1 MKNKPM
7 AETANSTPNVSSR
20 SHLEERVPRLRFPG
34 FEGEWEWKLVSEL
47 LRAVNDKS
55 YQIQTSEYHDH
66 GRFEIVDQGKNAIVG
81 YSDIEEKLFKSIPII
96 VFGDH
101 TTTVKYRDR
110 PFIVGGDGVKLL
122 ASCSD
127 KISLK
132 YLFYALLR
140 YGPKAE
146 GYKRHYTIL
155 KEKSVP
161 IPLMN
166 EQEALASLL
175 SLIDCRIT
183 ALRRLVELLKKHK
196 RGLLRKVFE
205 ECAEGDRSA
214 FCEIASRR
222 TEKISPS
229 NDSTL
234 DCIELEHIEPDT
246 GLILGSVPLRE
257 QSSLKNRCRPNDII
271 FGKLRPYLRK
281 FVFAESECAAS
292 SETWVLTAASGINPR
307 FLFYLIQSEPFM
319 RVANISSGTKMPR
332 SEWSNVANAQFAIPS
347 QSRQQTIAD
356 CFSALDMRIQDA
368 QKTFL
373 AMQAY
378 KRGLLQQ
385 LFV

>member
-1 MKNKPM
+1 MFLN
-7 AETANSTPNVSSR
+7 AELFDHQRGASNVGYKKIEFGSLILSTQNLHLGNANVN
-20 SHLEERVPRLRFPG
+20 LRFQHG
-34 FEGEWEWKLVSEL
+34 IVSP
-47 LRAVNDKS
+47 AYKT
-55 YQIQTSEYHDH
+55 Y
-66 GRFEIVDQGKNAIVG
+66 KIVG
-81 YSDIEEKLFKSIPII
+81 CNPQLLGQWVKTESAKKFFYDA
-96 VFGDH
+96 
-101 TTTVKYRDR
+101 TTVGASLCRRNVEWDTLYSQ
-110 PFIVGGDGVKLL
+110 LL
-122 ASCSD
+122 
-127 KISLK
+127 SLPC
-132 YLFYALLR
+132 A
-140 YGPKAE
+140 
-146 GYKRHYTIL
+146 
-155 KEKSVP
+155 
-161 IPLMN
+161 N
-166 EQEALASLL
+166 EQEKISAFLTIL
-175 SLIDCRIT
+175 SDRI
-183 ALRRLVELLKKHK
+183 AAQHRLVELLKKHK
-196 RGLLRKVFE
+196 RGLLREVFE
-205 ECAEGDRSA
+205 ECAEGDRRA

-257 QSSLKNRCRPNDII
+257 QSSLKNRCCPKDII

-281 FVFAESECAAS
+281 FVFAESDCAAS

-332 SEWSNVANAQFAIPS
+332 SEWPNVANAQFAIPS

-356 CFSALDMRIQDA
+356 CFTAIDMRIQDA